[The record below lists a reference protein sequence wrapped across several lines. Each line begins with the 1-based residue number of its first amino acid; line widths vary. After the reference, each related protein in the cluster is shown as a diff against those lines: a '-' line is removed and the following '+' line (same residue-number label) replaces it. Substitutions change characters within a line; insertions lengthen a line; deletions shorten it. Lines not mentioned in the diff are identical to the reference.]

1 MKILENAFVQPE
13 STVLTDN
20 EKVKIEQFKI
30 ADDLSTT
37 TITLMPEQE
46 YTFTSRSGILATQIG
61 GGTIS
66 NGSTSYDL
74 GMFNKVAIERGENI
88 TLINN
93 QTYPL
98 VVNMITAN

>member
-1 MKILENAFVQPE
+1 MKLLENAFVQPD
-13 STVLTDN
+13 STVLAEN

-37 TITLMPEQE
+37 TITVMPEQH
-46 YTFTSRSGILATQIG
+46 YTFNSRSGILTTQV
-61 GGTIS
+61 GTGTVT
-66 NGSTSYDL
+66 NGSDTHQL
-74 GMFNKVAIERGENI
+74 GMFNKIAIERGESI

-93 QTYPL
+93 QAYPL

>member
-46 YTFTSRSGILATQIG
+46 YTFTSRSGILATQMG
-61 GGTIS
+61 SGTIS

-74 GMFNKVAIERGENI
+74 GMFNKIAIERGEKI

>member
-13 STVLTDN
+13 SSVLADN

-30 ADDLSTT
+30 AEDLSTT
-37 TITLMPEQE
+37 TITVMPQEE

-61 GGTIS
+61 TGTIQS
-66 NGSTSYDL
+66 GNLYYDL
-74 GMFNKVAIERGENI
+74 GMFNKIAIERGETI
-88 TLINN
+88 TLTNT
-93 QTYPL
+93 QDYPL